1 MTRELEGKSIVVT
14 GAGRGIG
21 EAIARDLAKAGASVT
36 IGDVDG
42 ATAAAAAKR
51 IADEGGKAIG
61 VAANVVDRAQVAKLL
76 DAAEAAFGPLYG
88 IVNNAGIAQIR
99 SFLDITED
107 DWRKTMEVNSL
118 GVMICMQEAAKRL
131 IAQGKGGRIVN
142 MASIA
147 GKQGYEP
154 LAHYCASKFSVVGF
168 TQAGA
173 KAFGKHQITVN
184 AICPGVV
191 GTEMWRTI
199 AKQFFDQ
206 GLAETPTSAFDA
218 FAAGAVLGRSSV
230 PEDLAGVCRYFMS
243 EAGGFTTG
251 QSVNVDGGMVYD

>member
-21 EAIARDLAKAGASVT
+21 EAIARGLAAAGARVT
-36 IGDVDG
+36 IGDIDA
-42 ATAAAAAKR
+42 ATATAAAKR
-51 IADEGGKAIG
+51 ISDEGGQAIG
-61 VAANVVDRAQVAKLL
+61 VAANVVERKQVAALL
-76 DAAEAAFGPLYG
+76 DAAQAAFGPLYG
-88 IVNNAGIAQIR
+88 IVNNAGIAQILP
-99 SFLDITED
+99 FLLITED
-107 DWRKTMEVNSL
+107 DWRRTMEVNSL

-131 IAQGKGGRIVN
+131 VAQGKGGRIVN
-142 MASIA
+142 IASIA

-154 LAHYCASKFSVVGF
+154 LAHYCASKFSVIGF

-173 KAFGKHQITVN
+173 KAFGRHQITVN

-199 AKQFFDQ
+199 AQQFYDQ

-230 PEDLAGVCRYFMS
+230 PEDLTGVCRYFMS